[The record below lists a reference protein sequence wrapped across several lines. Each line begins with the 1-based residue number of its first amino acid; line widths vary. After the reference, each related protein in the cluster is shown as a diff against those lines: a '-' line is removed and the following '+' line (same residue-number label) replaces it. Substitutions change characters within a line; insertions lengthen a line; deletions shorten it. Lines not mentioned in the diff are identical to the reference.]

1 MKRILIVVT
10 VCVFTIISCKAQQNR
25 YIKYNVSQGETIA
38 TIAKKFSITPF
49 DILRLN
55 PTVKGKNLENLVLI
69 LPNKIFQ
76 QQTATEALNIL
87 QGNYIYHKILPK
99 ETWFSL
105 SKFAGMSKRKLKKL
119 NPNLK
124 RGLIIGEFLKVK
136 AKRALVTALKNQ
148 NHLTKTIDYTVLENE
163 SQYTIAKK
171 YNITV
176 ALLNV
181 LNNYKKITTGVTIR
195 IPYIENE
202 VTKNIAEKP
211 KYLTHIV
218 SDSDSYLNI
227 TQQYKVSVSELFK
240 LNPVLQGGLKPGLA
254 LKIPIVDLNEL
265 AEPASINYLIDS
277 VSTNRTI
284 NALLLLPFKA
294 DNDSIPFDNVSTDS
308 KLLNIATDF
317 YLGATMALDSL
328 KNKGLS
334 VNLQVYDTKNS
345 LQTIDS
351 LEQLAPFKNADII
364 IGPLFAKNINHLLYG
379 LHNEKTIVISP
390 LSNKAELPYF
400 SKTKL
405 FQERPNQEQLTQ
417 KMVAYIIRHHT
428 DQKLII
434 VTDNKPGSNVR
445 LTKVIDQLKE
455 NASIDSISVIQPV
468 DGYIKKENFIEN
480 IDTITTG
487 VKNWV
492 LLLSTDG
499 VTTADVVNNLSVMPK
514 EAYDITLFG
523 INKGKNYTDIDN
535 NALARLNFYYVTDEY
550 LDYKKQSIQNFVEA
564 YRKRYYTDPS
574 LFAFKGF
581 DCTYDALMRVAN
593 VENLDLNLS
602 NRISE
607 RTILKY
613 DYRNNKGNKFV
624 NNGLYLIKYDGL
636 NLKLLKD

>member
-1 MKRILIVVT
+1 MKRLTIVIM
-10 VCVFTIISCKAQQNR
+10 VCVFTLMSCKAQQNR
-25 YIKYNVSQGETIA
+25 YINYKVAQGETIA
-38 TIAKKFSITPF
+38 TIAKKFAITPF

-55 PTVKGKNLENLVLI
+55 PTVKGKNLENLTLI

-76 QQTATEALNIL
+76 QQTASEALNIL
-87 QGNYIYHKILPK
+87 HGKYVYHKILPK

-105 SKFAGMSKRKLKKL
+105 SRLAGVSKRKLKKL

-124 RGLIIGEFLKVK
+124 RGLVIGEFLKMK
-136 AKRALVTALKNQ
+136 AKRALVTTLRNQ
-148 NHLTKTIDYTVLENE
+148 KHLTKTIDYIVLENE
-163 SQYTIAKK
+163 SQYSIAKK
-171 YNITV
+171 YGITV
-176 ALLNV
+176 ALLNE
-181 LNNYKKITTGVTIR
+181 LNNFKAIKKGQLIA
-195 IPYIENE
+195 IPDIYISK
-202 VTKNIAEKP
+202 TKEIVAQP
-211 KYLTHIV
+211 KYIIHVV
-218 SDSDSYLNI
+218 SDADSYLSI

-240 LNPVLQGGLKPGLA
+240 LNPVLQGGLKPGLE
-254 LKIPIVDLNEL
+254 LKIPNEAATEVL
-265 AEPASINYLIDS
+265 PAASINYLIDS
-277 VSTNRTI
+277 VSTNKTI

-294 DNDSIPFDNVSTDS
+294 NNDSIPFDNVSTDS

-334 VNLQVYDTKNS
+334 VNLQVYDTQNR
-345 LQTIDS
+345 LQTVDS
-351 LEQLAPFKNADII
+351 LEHLAPFKNADII
-364 IGPLFAKNINHLLYG
+364 IGQLFAKNINHLLFG

-434 VTDNKPGSNVR
+434 VTDNKPGSNAR
-445 LTKVIDQLKE
+445 LTKVENQLKE
-455 NASIDSISVIQPV
+455 NDSIDSVTVIQPV
-468 DGYIKKENFIEN
+468 NGYIKKENFIEN

-499 VTTADVVNNLSVMPK
+499 VTTADAVNNLSVMTK
-514 EAYDITLFG
+514 EAYNITLFG

-550 LDYKKQSIQNFVEA
+550 LDYAKQSIQNFVKA

-581 DCTYDALMRVAN
+581 DCTYDALMRVGN
-593 VENLDLNLS
+593 VENLELNLS
-602 NRISE
+602 NRVSE
-607 RTILKY
+607 RTILKF
-613 DYRNNKGNKFV
+613 DYKNNQGNKFV
-624 NNGLYLIKYDGL
+624 NSGLYLIKYDGL
-636 NLKLLKD
+636 NLILLKD